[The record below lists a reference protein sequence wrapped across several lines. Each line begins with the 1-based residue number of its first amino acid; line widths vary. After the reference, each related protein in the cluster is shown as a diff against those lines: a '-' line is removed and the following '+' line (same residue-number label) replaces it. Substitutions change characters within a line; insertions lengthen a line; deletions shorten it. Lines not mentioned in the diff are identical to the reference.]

1 MDVRNA
7 MVNRQQPPWRVGE
20 NNGLLQKL
28 ELRLQRRVSKS
39 PRRRTLQCFLVGES
53 ATAPSFH
60 VHELLEQYT
69 TLATFVKQP
78 SYMLGCFSKYHGALD
93 RNLERSGS
101 SLRSVGRRSKLPCNG
116 RSANE
121 Q

>member
-1 MDVRNA
+1 MASVRERTAAEVGAAARAEGQQVSGEKNFA
-7 MVNRQQPPWRVGE
+7 M
-20 NNGLLQKL
+20 
-28 ELRLQRRVSKS
+28 
-39 PRRRTLQCFLVGES
+39 FLVGES
-53 ATAPSFH
+53 ANAPSFH
-60 VHELLEQYT
+60 LHELLEQYT

-101 SLRSVGRRSKLPCNG
+101 SLRSVGRRSKLPFNG